1 MLDVVQEQLARI
13 LGRRQA
19 YRRTFSLGPDGR
31 PMGVDQRIV
40 LADLARF
47 CSANQPTTRISPFSK
62 TVDPIAMAIAEGRRE
77 VWLRLQAHLRM
88 NDADI
93 ANLKETHE
101 AIT

>member
-1 MLDVVQEQLARI
+1 MLDAVQLQLRRI

-19 YRRTFSLGPDGR
+19 YRRTFTLDDDGR
-31 PMGVDQRIV
+31 PAGIDQAIV

-47 CSANQPTTRISPFSK
+47 CNATKPTIRISPFSK

-93 ANLKETHE
+93 ANLKDPNE
-101 AIT
+101 ATT